1 MSTFSASIHGVYC
14 KIHSYPKLVL
24 GIILLLCLLA
34 AVEARNFHFD
44 ASADTMIAQSDPEL
58 AFFNEV
64 TETFGE
70 GSFLVLTYTPD
81 SGSLFARERLDQLQS
96 LTDELQV
103 IEGVVGVTSILD
115 VPLLQSPPVPIAELA
130 EGYRTLRDQDVSLEL
145 ARDELIASPMF
156 KELLVSADGQS
167 TAIQI
172 NIQSAATS
180 QPDSQEVSLLSN
192 EDLVALRE
200 WAKQEEAK
208 TIADIRAVRDQYAT
222 DASLYLGGVPM
233 IRSDMVD
240 FVKADMALFGAIIV
254 VLLGSA
260 LYLFFRCQRWLFI
273 PLATVF
279 VTVLWTIGI
288 LAALGQPATAVS
300 SSFIALLAIVSISF
314 SVHLISEYRDLSGV
328 SLELSQ
334 HELAMKTM
342 RNKMA
347 PCFYTAFTTG
357 VAFASLTTSNIV
369 PVVDFGWMMMLGI
382 GIALVVSLMMFA
394 SVMVLLPKRLECET
408 LIELPAF
415 NEWFARVSTEQPRW
429 LILTG
434 FAFLVLSVIGISQ
447 LNVGNRIVEYFRA
460 DTEIRQGL
468 EFIDQNLGGTIPMDV
483 IVSFP
488 PYQEAD
494 AVEDDPFAGSFDPF
508 AEEEPDSYPQRF
520 WFTPEKL
527 AIVDQLQT
535 FIESRSE
542 TGKSIS
548 VANLERVA
556 RGFTDGEPLT
566 YLELTAILDA
576 VPEDVRSDLISPYV
590 APEEGHFR
598 ISTRLHETGD
608 NYDLQTL
615 ITDIEEYAT
624 EEMGLNAQDVRVTG
638 IALLFNGM
646 LEQLLDSQLSTASG
660 VIIATFVMFALLL
673 RSMKLA
679 AIGLAPNI
687 LAALMILGFMGMF
700 GIPLDMMTITIAAIV
715 IGIGV
720 DDAIHYLHRYK
731 KELDKGTTAREA
743 VVKTHHSTGKALYFT
758 SFTVIAGLSVL
769 VFSRFMPTVYFGL
782 LAALAM
788 VLALT
793 ANLSVLPALLV
804 GFTDDKRESKNEIF
818 EG

>member
-1 MSTFSASIHGVYC
+1 
-14 KIHSYPKLVL
+14 
-24 GIILLLCLLA
+24 
-34 AVEARNFHFD
+34 
-44 ASADTMIAQSDPEL
+44 
-58 AFFNEV
+58 
-64 TETFGE
+64 
-70 GSFLVLTYTPD
+70 
-81 SGSLFARERLDQLQS
+81 
-96 LTDELQV
+96 
-103 IEGVVGVTSILD
+103 
-115 VPLLQSPPVPIAELA
+115 
-130 EGYRTLRDQDVSLEL
+130 
-145 ARDELIASPMF
+145 
-156 KELLVSADGQS
+156 
-167 TAIQI
+167 
-172 NIQSAATS
+172 
-180 QPDSQEVSLLSN
+180 
-192 EDLVALRE
+192 
-200 WAKQEEAK
+200 
-208 TIADIRAVRDQYAT
+208 
-222 DASLYLGGVPM
+222 
-233 IRSDMVD
+233 
-240 FVKADMALFGAIIV
+240 
-254 VLLGSA
+254 
-260 LYLFFRCQRWLFI
+260 
-273 PLATVF
+273 
-279 VTVLWTIGI
+279 
-288 LAALGQPATAVS
+288 
-300 SSFIALLAIVSISF
+300 
-314 SVHLISEYRDLSGV
+314 
-328 SLELSQ
+328 
-334 HELAMKTM
+334 
-342 RNKMA
+342 
-347 PCFYTAFTTG
+347 
-357 VAFASLTTSNIV
+357 
-369 PVVDFGWMMMLGI
+369 
-382 GIALVVSLMMFA
+382 
-394 SVMVLLPKRLECET
+394 
-408 LIELPAF
+408 
-415 NEWFARVSTEQPRW
+415 
-429 LILTG
+429 
-434 FAFLVLSVIGISQ
+434 

-743 VVKTHHSTGKALYFT
+743 VVKTHHSTGTALYFT